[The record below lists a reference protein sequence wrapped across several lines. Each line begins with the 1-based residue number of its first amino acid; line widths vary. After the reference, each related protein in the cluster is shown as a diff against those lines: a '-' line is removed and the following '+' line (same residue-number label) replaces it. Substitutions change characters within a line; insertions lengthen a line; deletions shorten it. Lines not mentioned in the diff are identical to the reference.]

1 MIIKFNTKNMLNAEY
16 VIQPIQGRNH
26 DLKRNRCLK
35 AVCIMTTLMT
45 AGCSTSKSP
54 NYYSLIPQVSP
65 SVSGQVRV
73 IEVLP
78 VGLADRLNRIP
89 LVIQEVSGK
98 SNVLNDERWT
108 STLSAELRD
117 GLSAGLQQ
125 KLGALDRYNSG
136 MTGGKAAYRIAADF
150 SRFDILDQ
158 AVSNLNKTER
168 QRAVAV
174 AVAWTIKY
182 DDPNRALS
190 AMQTTQPTKLTGQ
203 LSCRMTFS
211 QSVISNSNQMVDT
224 VNTLRQALSQ
234 VIDAVAASVV
244 AVESKSRVLRPDV
257 TCA

>member
-1 MIIKFNTKNMLNAEY
+1 MTIKLNYKLTHKDALE
-16 VIQPIQGRNH
+16 IERKFTHPTQNKIGWIG
-26 DLKRNRCLK
+26 C
-35 AVCIMTTLMT
+35 AVVFAMT
-45 AGCSTSKSP
+45 ATACSSSKSP
-54 NYYSLIPQVSP
+54 NYYSLTPQVMP
-65 SVSGQVRV
+65 TATNKVRV

-89 LVIQEVSGK
+89 LVVQQVDGK

-125 KLGALDRYNSG
+125 KLGAVDRYNSG

-150 SRFDILDQ
+150 SHFDILDRASANSTQ
-158 AVSNLNKTER
+158 AKG
-168 QRAVAV
+168 QRDIQV

-190 AMQTTQPTKLTGQ
+190 SATTTPPTKATGQ
-203 LSCRMTFS
+203 LSCRMSFS
-211 QSVISNSNQMVDT
+211 QAVASNQNQMVDS
-224 VNTLRQALSQ
+224 VNSLRQSLTQ
-234 VIDAVAASVV
+234 VVDAVAASVV
-244 AVESKSRVLRPDV
+244 AVENKSNVRVPNV